1 MTTGDGVIDNWVG
14 PVGSKATA
22 GEGMVWEVE
31 AGIGE
36 LATSVRMGRGAVAPT
51 GLAGIIA

>member
-1 MTTGDGVIDNWVG
+1 MTTGDGIVDDWVG

-22 GEGMVWEVE
+22 GEVMVWEAE

-36 LATSVRMGRGAVAPT
+36 LATSVRTGRGVVAPT

>member
-1 MTTGDGVIDNWVG
+1 MTGVIDDWVG
-14 PVGSKATA
+14 PAGSKVTA
-22 GEGMVWEVE
+22 GEDVGWEAE

-36 LATSVRMGRGAVAPT
+36 LATSVGTGRGAVTPS

>member
-1 MTTGDGVIDNWVG
+1 VG

-22 GEGMVWEVE
+22 REVMVWEAE

-36 LATSVRMGRGAVAPT
+36 LATSVRTGRGAVAPM